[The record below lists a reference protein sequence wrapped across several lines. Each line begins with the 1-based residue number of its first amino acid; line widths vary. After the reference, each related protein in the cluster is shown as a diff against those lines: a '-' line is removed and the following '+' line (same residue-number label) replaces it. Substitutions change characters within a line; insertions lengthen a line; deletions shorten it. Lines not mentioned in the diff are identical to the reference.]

1 MDQRTKQSD
10 LDRLLNFG
18 DDEDE
23 DEEAK
28 EEDFGFGTSM
38 QAMHS
43 DDLSLYSSN
52 ENVLKP
58 IVVEGIFG
66 STLKAGVA
74 KDRYGGNDDSD
85 EEELMTEDLEVVCDF

>member
-1 MDQRTKQSD
+1 
-10 LDRLLNFG
+10 
-18 DDEDE
+18 
-23 DEEAK
+23 
-28 EEDFGFGTSM
+28 M
-38 QAMHS
+38 QAMDS

-58 IVVEGIFG
+58 TVVEGIFG

-85 EEELMTEDLEVVCDF
+85 EEELMTEDLEVVCDFDEPTPTLRVQLSDQPEVAVVESGYASG